1 MDPIGP
7 VPAIIDGWL
16 LRDLPAAAIDALIQT
31 VGPGSGSPLLSVE
44 LRHLGGRLAD
54 AAPGHGALASL
65 EAGFAT
71 ATYSVVPDTDR
82 AIAVGRHAAM
92 LRSSLAPWEAERNYP
107 NFAERSFDL
116 ADLFS
121 AADCERLGRVKAQ
134 YDPEN
139 LIVSTHPVSVDRHL
153 DVVAGDQVEY
163 PRRGPRRSPCHGRLS
178 LGSRAV
184 AQLFTSSL
192 PAPDRSRRGRRHPR
206 GGVAG
211 QARHIRA
218 GGPEDSLRLRVMSP
232 AAIHGRL
239 RRQRSRGPMRRRS
252 AQRPLLGAPG
262 RIRTADAQLRTLPL
276 YPLSYGGADRNRS
289 AP

>member
-107 NFAERSFDL
+107 NFAER
-116 ADLFS
+116 
-121 AADCERLGRVKAQ
+121 R
-134 YDPEN
+134 
-139 LIVSTHPVSVDRHL
+139 STWP
-153 DVVAGDQVEY
+153 
-163 PRRGPRRSPCHGRLS
+163 
-178 LGSRAV
+178 
-184 AQLFTSSL
+184 TSSRPQTASDSAESRPSTTRRTSSCRHTRSL
-192 PAPDRSRRGRRHPR
+192 SIDIWTSSPATRWRSSSGATQKSLSRQAEPRFSGGSATLHIVATCTRSESAGTAASAWRSGRSSSSHPSGWTGGLAATPGDESRGHPR
-206 GGVAG
+206 SFTPPAQSRTDEEAQRAAAVSWRPRTGSG
-211 QARHIRA
+211 ARKTKCWT
-218 GGPEDSLRLRVMSP
+218 
-232 AAIHGRL
+232 
-239 RRQRSRGPMRRRS
+239 RSRGTRWRS
-252 AQRPLLGAPG
+252 
-262 RIRTADAQLRTLPL
+262 
-276 YPLSYGGADRNRS
+276 
-289 AP
+289 